1 MSIWMIL
8 ITGSVSLIS
17 QVLQVPQIPLLSMC
31 SQVSHDRTPAPPD
44 LKLHVSELECFGSIF
59 TLLNCFQKADRSTE
73 TPLAK
78 GPLSSFTLWAV
89 KPWLAGH
96 LRAVVAPLPR
106 VLPGSSSPTAHSCLF
121 TTEPSSTQRRLMGW
135 AYYARTIPTS
145 FHGCLLHSTILCCFW
160 PKSVIFCGLDEWA
173 DKF

>member
-8 ITGSVSLIS
+8 ITGNVSLIS
-17 QVLQVPQIPLLSMC
+17 QVLQVPQIPLLSKC
-31 SQVSHDRTPAPPD
+31 SQVSHDRTPTPPD

-59 TLLNCFQKADRSTE
+59 TLLNCCQKADKSTETSCKRSTE
-73 TPLAK
+73 QFYTV
-78 GPLSSFTLWAV
+78 GRQT
-89 KPWLAGH
+89 LAGWS
-96 LRAVVAPLPR
+96 LAGSSSPTTQSFA
-106 VLPGSSSPTAHSCLF
+106 GSSSPTAHSCLV

-145 FHGCLLHSTILCCFW
+145 FDGCLLHSTILCCFW
-160 PKSVIFCGLDEWA
+160 SKSVIFCGLDECA